1 MGWREHPLGQGR
13 GAGSG
18 RAPVPFLAAPALQG
32 PRTTP
37 PSSQGRQGGGWH
49 GAERA
54 GDWANVPLPISNT
67 EHFSFSFFFSPRHI
81 QLSLNDSLGLSSPSS
96 RTVVLPLQPGFPS
109 PEHSC
114 SAFKR
119 LLSHASPHRQT
130 GLSFASASRQRL
142 CFYLPSRPHPRGM
155 PAPTAP
161 LPLRS
166 RPLAARGTRRGSLTA
181 R

>member
-1 MGWREHPLGQGR
+1 MLQSPFWLLLPFKAHARHFPPAKGDREADGMEQSVQGTGQT
-13 GAGSG
+13 S
-18 RAPVPFLAAPALQG
+18 PCPSEIPSISLFL
-32 PRTTP
+32 
-37 PSSQGRQGGGWH
+37 
-49 GAERA
+49 
-54 GDWANVPLPISNT
+54 
-67 EHFSFSFFFSPRHI
+67 FFFP
-81 QLSLNDSLGLSSPSS
+81 QLSLNDSLGLSSLSS

-142 CFYLPSRPHPRGM
+142 RFYLPSRAHPRGM